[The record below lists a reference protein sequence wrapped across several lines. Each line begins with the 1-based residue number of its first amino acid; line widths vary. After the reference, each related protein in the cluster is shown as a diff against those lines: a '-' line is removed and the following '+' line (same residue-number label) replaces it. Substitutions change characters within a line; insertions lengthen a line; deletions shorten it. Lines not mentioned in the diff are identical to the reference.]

1 MRGGGGG
8 DRKAP
13 AGEATGPD
21 QQGFTESHREP
32 DAATLVLFQDRKRSG
47 GNCKKISLN
56 YQTIILKIK

>member
-21 QQGFTESHREP
+21 RQGFTESHREP
-32 DAATLVLFQDRKRSG
+32 DAATLLLVQDRWNS
-47 GNCKKISLN
+47 KKISLN
-56 YQTIILKIK
+56 YQTIIVK

>member
-32 DAATLVLFQDRKRSG
+32 DTATLVLVQDSEKKMG
-47 GNCKKISLN
+47 G
-56 YQTIILKIK
+56 ILKKKKNL

>member
-32 DAATLVLFQDRKRSG
+32 DAATLVLVQDSKRSG
-47 GNCKKISLN
+47 GNSKR
-56 YQTIILKIK
+56 YF